1 MYDILNSSRKY
12 RWRHRYNRWFRFVV
26 LLQVQEMETE
36 MREKSE
42 ARHPYPRYTDESVP
56 FPILFKEYL
65 LLTKLLMKMEVSN
78 IVIMV
83 IPLYNPHFQS
93 RNQSKNA
100 VLASSNA
107 FQKYFWCNTNGIWN
121 FSLKNSV
128 FRRNRKSYRYCTFK
142 NRAWDIPRFIVKPR
156 FTG

>member
-1 MYDILNSSRKY
+1 
-12 RWRHRYNRWFRFVV
+12 
-26 LLQVQEMETE
+26 

-42 ARHPYPRYTDESVP
+42 VRHPYPRYTDESVP

-83 IPLYNPHFQS
+83 IPPIQS
-93 RNQSKNA
+93 TFA
-100 VLASSNA
+100 VEKSIEKCRKFKCISEIFLM
-107 FQKYFWCNTNGIWN
+107 QYQCYLE

-128 FRRNRKSYRYCTFK
+128 FRRNRKSYRYYTFK
-142 NRAWDIPRFIVKPR
+142 NRA
-156 FTG
+156 

>member
-1 MYDILNSSRKY
+1 
-12 RWRHRYNRWFRFVV
+12 
-26 LLQVQEMETE
+26 

-83 IPLYNPHFQS
+83 IPPIQS
-93 RNQSKNA
+93 TFPVEKSIENA

-107 FQKYFWCNTNGIWN
+107 FQKYSNTNGIWN
-121 FSLKNSV
+121 F
-128 FRRNRKSYRYCTFK
+128 
-142 NRAWDIPRFIVKPR
+142 
-156 FTG
+156 